1 MHGCREAV
9 PGREVGGEAGLALRR
24 CRQGR
29 ARAWGLIW
37 YFSLIT
43 VIKISWMVCVL
54 SLVFLFPQYFLR
66 ILQVHLEQ
74 LWLLWLGVTVSVTSC
89 AFLVVL
95 VWVFIWGH
103 CVSSTVCT
111 TRGIGGHGLVF
122 RIHVSASSP
131 NCSRRKPNG
140 KT

>member
-43 VIKISWMVCVL
+43 VIKISWMVCAQF
-54 SLVFLFPQYFLR
+54 SVFISPIFFTDLTSSPRATVAFVARCDCVHYFLCFCR
-66 ILQVHLEQ
+66 CVGLGFYLGA
-74 LWLLWLGVTVSVTSC
+74 LGV
-89 AFLVVL
+89 F
-95 VWVFIWGH
+95 H
-103 CVSSTVCT
+103 CM
-111 TRGIGGHGLVF
+111 H
-122 RIHVSASSP
+122 
-131 NCSRRKPNG
+131 N
-140 KT
+140 